1 MYVHAFL
8 SILLLAVLLLS
19 LLQLVLLQRLET
31 LSRTVIAVQLDLAQR
46 LLSEITGDEMTVS
59 IRQIDQD
66 VKQESAPK
74 SERFSL
80 QSEIDRYVTER
91 RYVEEDD

>member
-1 MYVHAFL
+1 
-8 SILLLAVLLLS
+8 
-19 LLQLVLLQRLET
+19 
-31 LSRTVIAVQLDLAQR
+31 
-46 LLSEITGDEMTVS
+46 MTVS

-91 RYVEEDD
+91 RYAEEDD